1 MVKNMNNTKIEIKN
15 LYKIFGAKD
24 KSFVDSIKNGMSKQ
38 ELLDQHNHVLGLDNI
53 NSVQKFKPFIRRL
66 EKTEFEG
73 ILD

>member
-1 MVKNMNNTKIEIKN
+1 MNVFKDLTILLQSFIPEITSEALSMLN
-15 LYKIFGAKD
+15 LD
-24 KSFVDSIKNGMSKQ
+24 KLTYSD
-38 ELLDQHNHVLGLDNI
+38 LGLDNI